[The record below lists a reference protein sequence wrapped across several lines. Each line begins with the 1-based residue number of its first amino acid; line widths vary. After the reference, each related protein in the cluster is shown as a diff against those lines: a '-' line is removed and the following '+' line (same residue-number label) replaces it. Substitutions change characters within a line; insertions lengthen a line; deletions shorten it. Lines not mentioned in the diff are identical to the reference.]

1 MQLLLLILV
10 TGAYVPRYIL
20 KFIKEFRFAMFSS
33 EILQLTAIPG
43 IGHFLDLLH
52 ESQDD
57 QGLNDINIF
66 SESALVV
73 NFTMLIGVAIF
84 ALLHFFLK
92 LYIQKFVNQENEG
105 KWFNKVLV
113 GLMNIMTFSFYIRVT
128 IVVFQVLLLS
138 SLSEI
143 YAFETHDTG
152 SVLSLIIA
160 FGIFSACLAF
170 LGFFTIH
177 FAKSS
182 NDSSKTYDELY
193 RGLKDNKASKS
204 YDLVSLSRKTLLIF
218 IIVFIQ
224 EADPEVIV
232 ALMCVTQLV
241 FLVWLCYLRPFKELQ
256 NNIVEIVNESVFAL
270 LLIIFC
276 FNSKGSDWTDETA
289 TFVFYILII
298 NMAVV
303 FLVVVAFAALRLV
316 KWYYGKKKMPSIPVI
331 ENENDGLSKH
341 ERPKYEKPNNDSQEV
356 DKECHMMS
364 IVHCEPDLG
373 LADRSSAKIHQ
384 DKCKRIFYL
393 VQTY

>member
-10 TGAYVPRYIL
+10 TGAYVPRYIW

-43 IGHFLDLLH
+43 IGHFLDLLN

-57 QGLNDINIF
+57 RGLDDINIF

-303 FLVVVAFAALRLV
+303 FLVVVLFTIVRVFNWFSASKNLP
-316 KWYYGKKKMPSIPVI
+316 KMPELED
-331 ENENDGLSKH
+331 ENHGLSNH
-341 ERPKYEKPNNDSQEV
+341 DNSKYEKSNHESYEIDEEFRMPSL
-356 DKECHMMS
+356 
-364 IVHCEPDLG
+364 VHSEPDVG
-373 LADRSSAKIHQ
+373 PTDRNPAQVVKYIFRLLK
-384 DKCKRIFYL
+384 DKSE
-393 VQTY
+393 